1 MTQRSQP
8 HYHHIIIVTAILSPH
23 HRRHHRACLAHTS
36 SSSHPWHTHPHARNA
51 DVATTT
57 MRRSQP
63 HYRHIVIFTAP
74 AWRTPRPHPALGA
87 WPARLRVRN
96 GNVATT
102 TTQRLQPHYCHV
114 IIVTAVLRC
123 AHTHAS
129 YRSLHTTH
137 ACPPSLH
144 IRKLPYMYAGFEN
157 GDLSNHMFFLLFL
170 CFLPM
175 FHIICVY
182 KYVVI
187 YYGTLCEHGI
197 CVLKDS
203 TGK

>member
-1 MTQRSQP
+1 VTTRPPHPGPPSPAHPSRSRQRRGDDNN
-8 HYHHIIIVTAILSPH
+8 VTIATAQLPQRCH
-23 HRRHHRACLAHTS
+23 WHCRARLAHTS
-36 SSSHPWHTHPHARNA
+36 SSSRPW
-51 DVATTT
+51 
-57 MRRSQP
+57 
-63 HYRHIVIFTAP
+63 P
-74 AWRTPRPHPALGA
+74 APRPHPTLGA
-87 WPARLRVRN
+87 WPARLRACN
-96 GNVATT
+96 GDVAMMMTR
-102 TTQRLQPHYCHV
+102 RLQPHYRHV
-114 IIVTAVLRC
+114 VIVTAVLRC
-123 AHTHAS
+123 THMHAS
-129 YRSLHTTH
+129 YRSLRTTH

-144 IRKLPYMYAGFEN
+144 IRKLPYTYAGFKN

-170 CFLPM
+170 CFLPI